1 MIVSKHKK
9 QNDIA
14 GYVLYMWQIED
25 LIRANDLDMS
35 KIEKT
40 IISQYEQPE
49 NVKKEIYEWFE
60 NLVFMIKNEKK
71 EKEGHIQVLVNTV
84 NDMNNLHLRLMQAP
98 TEVAYQHQ
106 FMKAVPHIK
115 ELEKKM
121 RPTPRHDI
129 ELMLAALYNAFILK
143 LKGKEITDATRD
155 ALTVFGKS
163 LSLLSA
169 KYRLEQNGELNRE

>member
-14 GYVLYMWQIED
+14 GYILYMWQIED
-25 LIRANDLDMS
+25 LIRANDLDMA

-49 NVKKEIYEWFE
+49 NVKKEIFDWYE
-60 NLVFMIKNEKK
+60 NLVFMIKNEKIEQK
-71 EKEGHIQVLVNTV
+71 GHLQVLINII
-84 NDMNNLHLRLMQAP
+84 NDMNNLHLKLMHSSK
-98 TEVAYQHQ
+98 EMAYQHQ

-121 RPTPRHDI
+121 KPTPRHDI
-129 ELMLAALYNAFILK
+129 ELMLAALYNAFMLK
-143 LKGKEITDATRD
+143 LQGTEITDATKE
-155 ALTVFGKS
+155 ALTIFGKS

-169 KYRLEQNGELNRE
+169 KYRQEQKGELNPE